1 MKLTRSR
8 TRYNMRDSAYALDP
22 VRIDGYNQNY
32 NEQLEHLVISRRN
45 VESLTFLDEESSHP
59 GFSKNEDDAFVSAA
73 YLGKRVQAAD
83 IKKIL
88 KYKRQ
93 NSDGQAIRKE

>member
-1 MKLTRSR
+1 MTRSR
-8 TRYNMRDSAYALDP
+8 SYMRVPMNNFEP
-22 VRIDGYNQNY
+22 VHIDGYNQNY
-32 NEQLEHLVISRRN
+32 NEKLEHLVISRRN

-83 IKKIL
+83 IKKLI

-93 NSDGQAIRKE
+93 NSDG